1 MGEGADHDPVV
12 VDIEGVGPL
21 LDPVQVGVVDV
32 QYLIFEPVDGRMV
45 IGVGRRHV
53 QVAGDP
59 KNNLRILVEDL
70 PDRFVRLGD
79 FLIGIGFLEV
89 VAQSTFERRVVED
102 DGGNL
107 WVGGQLGPEPGQLPR

>member
-21 LDPVQVGVVDV
+21 LDPVQIGVVEIQHSV
-32 QYLIFEPVDGRMV
+32 FESVDRRMV
-45 IGVGRRHV
+45 VGIGRRHM
-53 QVAGDP
+53 QVAGNP
-59 KNNLRILVEDL
+59 EKNLRILTEDL

-89 VAQSTFERRVVED
+89 VAQGSFERRVVED
-102 DGGNL
+102 DGRNL
-107 WVGGQLGPEPGQLPR
+107 RVGG